1 MFGAARVAG
10 HPAASALAPEAA
22 GRGAWCWP
30 GSARAGQ
37 EERKCDFRG
46 AAWDR
51 WSRRAPL
58 EETSALGERCFEG
71 KTHRAILRLQGLD
84 ALGDIA
90 IIDVAAVNLHEMLEG
105 RGFVAGGFVGGGQFV
120 VQSGAGFFVDAGS
133 VEGLLVPANGCLG
146 QALVEEALRE
156 PGVSLHDLREGM
168 PAFDRLAGLLQ
179 LADGFI
185 EQAHFAE
192 GDAEVVVGFRILFG
206 GGSSDFEIVFEF
218 AEHFGEIDA
227 SILAEGRRLGRR
239 RSAGSAGRNL
249 WRDNGSRFLR
259 SRSWRMRRSVSA

>member
-1 MFGAARVAG
+1 MALIKTKRKTEVRCNQSCRPFWGCGARCGGGGSRSVVLARLGADWAGGAAVRFSTGSLGAG
-10 HPAASALAPEAA
+10 
-22 GRGAWCWP
+22 GRG
-30 GSARAGQ
+30 RAGSGLVHARTKWGQ
-37 EERKCDFRG
+37 
-46 AAWDR
+46 
-51 WSRRAPL
+51 
-58 EETSALGERCFEG
+58 
-71 KTHRAILRLQGLD
+71 THPSILRLQGLD

-133 VEGLLVPANGCLG
+133 VEGLLVPANGGLG

-168 PAFDRLAGLLQ
+168 PTFDRLAGLLQ

-192 GDAEVVVGFRILFG
+192 GDAEVVV
-206 GGSSDFEIVFEF
+206 
-218 AEHFGEIDA
+218 
-227 SILAEGRRLGRR
+227 
-239 RSAGSAGRNL
+239 
-249 WRDNGSRFLR
+249 
-259 SRSWRMRRSVSA
+259 

>member
-90 IIDVAAVNLHEMLEG
+90 VIDVAAVNFHEMLKG
-105 RGFVAGGFVGGGQFV
+105 RGFVAGGLVGGGQFV
-120 VQSGAGFFVDAGS
+120 VQSGARFFVDARGA
-133 VEGLLVPANGCLG
+133 ERLLVPADGGLR
-146 QALVEEALRE
+146 QSLVEEALRQ
-156 PGVSLHDLREGM
+156 PGVSLHDLWERVS
-168 PAFDRLAGLLQ
+168 ALDSLAGLLQ
-179 LADGFI
+179 LTDGFI

-192 GDAEVVVGFRILFG
+192 
-206 GGSSDFEIVFEF
+206 
-218 AEHFGEIDA
+218 
-227 SILAEGRRLGRR
+227 
-239 RSAGSAGRNL
+239 
-249 WRDNGSRFLR
+249 
-259 SRSWRMRRSVSA
+259 